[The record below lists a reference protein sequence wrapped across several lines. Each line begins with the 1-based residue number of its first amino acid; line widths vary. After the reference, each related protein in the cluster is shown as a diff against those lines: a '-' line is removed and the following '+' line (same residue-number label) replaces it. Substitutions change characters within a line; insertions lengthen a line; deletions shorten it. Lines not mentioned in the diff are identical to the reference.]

1 MKKIVIGIIVS
12 ASLLILYNR
21 LDASSDS
28 EHQGIRY
35 EEASAETSDEKAP
48 VKQPQ
53 AASVYENNINV
64 IKRYVELAYTH
75 NNKEADI
82 TALSEI
88 VSPDILADVK
98 KSFAAAESHYET
110 RVKHARYFVNKDAAV
125 AIFNLKTITK
135 INESEQRYLLEAE
148 LKNGKIV
155 DIKSMTRLEH

>member
-75 NNKEADI
+75 NNKEVDI

-88 VSPDILADVK
+88 VSTDILADIK
-98 KSFAAAESHYET
+98 KSFAAAESH
-110 RVKHARYFVNKDAAV
+110 
-125 AIFNLKTITK
+125 
-135 INESEQRYLLEAE
+135 
-148 LKNGKIV
+148 
-155 DIKSMTRLEH
+155 